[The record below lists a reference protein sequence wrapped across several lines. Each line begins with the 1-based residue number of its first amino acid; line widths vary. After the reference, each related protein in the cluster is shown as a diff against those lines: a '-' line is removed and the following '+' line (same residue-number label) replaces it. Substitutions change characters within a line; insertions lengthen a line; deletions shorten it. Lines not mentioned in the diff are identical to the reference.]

1 MKQMLYLFLSVGT
14 IACMGPDQETLVD
27 ELRVMAIQAEPAEV
41 QLRDFVPDE
50 AGETRNPVINVV
62 IGDPLETGYQL
73 AVWPCT
79 NFGEGCEEK
88 KLFEDNPSDW
98 ISLSEGTESLV
109 TVPVVNNPLWGALLA
124 QAPNPEVPLP
134 ITSVFALACE
144 PSVCVELQ
152 NALNGEW
159 DLDRFGNPF
168 DWIADLP
175 LTGTSLAIKQLP
187 VSNGLSDETR
197 LKNPMLKSTLEAE
210 TPLVTTVD
218 TPLVLPFEI
227 ELFQQ
232 DEGVASIF
240 GYTTRGG
247 FDRNVFANNGLKMN
261 IGEPAERFVTWY
273 AGEAEPGEADLFVI
287 VEDGAGGTGIWL
299 GTGLVE

>member
-1 MKQMLYLFLSVGT
+1 MKQILYLST
-14 IACMGPDQETLVD
+14 AMTAMACMGPDQETLVD

-50 AGETRNPVINVV
+50 NGDTTNPVLNVV
-62 IGDPLETGYQL
+62 IADPLDSGYQF
-73 AVWPCT
+73 AIWPCT
-79 NFGEGCEEK
+79 NFGEGCEERK
-88 KLFEDNPSDW
+88 IFEDNPSDW
-98 ISLSEGTESLV
+98 IAVGEGTDGIV
-109 TVPVVNNPLWGALLA
+109 TVPVLNNPLWGALLA

-144 PSVCVELQ
+144 PSVCPTVQ
-152 NALNGEW
+152 RALNGEW
-159 DLDRFGNPF
+159 DLERFGNPF
-168 DWIADLP
+168 DWIAEVP
-175 LTGTSLAIKQLP
+175 LSGTSLAIKQLP
-187 VSNGLSDETR
+187 VSNGMSDEAR
-197 LKNPMLKSTLEAE
+197 LKNPTLKSVLEAE
-210 TPLVTTVD
+210 TPLITTAD
-218 TPLVLPFEI
+218 TPLLLPFEI

-232 DEGVASIF
+232 DEDVATIF

-273 AGEAEPGEADLFVI
+273 AGEADPGQADLFVI

-299 GTGLVE
+299 GTGSVE